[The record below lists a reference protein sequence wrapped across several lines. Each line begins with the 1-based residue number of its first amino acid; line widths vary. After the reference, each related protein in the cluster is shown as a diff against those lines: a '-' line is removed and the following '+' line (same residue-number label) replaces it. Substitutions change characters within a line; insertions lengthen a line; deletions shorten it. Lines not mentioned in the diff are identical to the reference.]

1 MITATELGRYLGYNT
16 GFDLPLAERQEII
29 ALDAATDDR
38 SARRLD
44 RIIADAMPAAPRGLR
59 TFNGQASYADAF
71 RTEFLAGATAPG
83 PHRKL
88 VDA

>member
-1 MITATELGRYLGYNT
+1 MITATELGRYLGYNA
-16 GFDLPLAERQEII
+16 GFDLPLAERQIII
-29 ALDAATDDR
+29 ALDASDSPRD
-38 SARRLD
+38 ARRLD

-59 TFNGQASYADAF
+59 TFIGQASYADAF
-71 RTEFLAGATAPG
+71 RAEFLAGATAPG